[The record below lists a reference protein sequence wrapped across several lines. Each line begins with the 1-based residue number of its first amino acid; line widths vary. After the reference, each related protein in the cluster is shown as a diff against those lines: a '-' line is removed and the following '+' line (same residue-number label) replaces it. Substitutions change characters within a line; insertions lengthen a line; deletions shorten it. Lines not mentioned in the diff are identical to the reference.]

1 MADQTIVGGRELDA
15 MLQSLPV
22 KVERNILR
30 AALRAGAAVFREEAK
45 AKAPVD
51 SGALRRSIKV
61 STNSKKGRVTAK
73 LKVGGKLAPH
83 AHLVEYGTKPHQIK
97 AKKGGGLT
105 VGGGVVFSVDH
116 PGAKPHPFMRPAFD
130 AKPPAAIQAVGQ
142 KIRERLT
149 KEGLNVPAPEA
160 E

>member
-83 AHLVEYGTKPHQIK
+83 AHLVEYGTKPHTIT
-97 AKKGGGLT
+97 AKQGGGLT
-105 VGGGVVFSVDH
+105 VGGNVVSSVDH
-116 PGAKPHPFMRPAFD
+116 PGARPRAFMRPAFD
-130 AKPPAAIQAVGQ
+130 TKPPAAIAAVAS

-149 KEGLNVPAPEA
+149 TAGINVPAPEV